1 MRRLFDRLRPRFRIY
16 GDWPAW
22 RASFE
27 LLDRFLYSSPAVT
40 RGSVHVRDASSVQR
54 VLNHFVIASLP
65 CWLIGVWNVGQQIG
79 VAMVL
84 TDIEM
89 LPGWRGQLIAMLGLS
104 YDPGSFAECFLIGL
118 LYFVPVFL
126 VALATGAFW
135 EILFAQKRERPIDEG
150 LLSIAWLFSLI
161 MTPSVPINY
170 VVLGMTFAMVMGKG
184 IFGGTG
190 RYIVNPAILGMAFL
204 VFSYPGMVFGPGSW
218 VPVPGYDEA
227 TTIEVAIEE
236 GGVRALTA
244 VGYSWGQLFVGNQP
258 GPMGINSVLGCLL
271 GAIYLIVTGAASW
284 RIMVGSFIGLAA
296 TVFILN
302 AAGGDI
308 MLAGVPWYWHIVL
321 GGWAFGT
328 VFIATDPTT
337 AAVTNA
343 GRWAFG
349 LLMGFMTV
357 VVRLTNPSYYDGVIF
372 ALLIA
377 CIFSPLIDFFVVER
391 DIRKRKARLQTGP
404 ETDHA

>member
-1 MRRLFDRLRPRFRIY
+1 MRKLFDKLRPRIRDY
-16 GDWPAW
+16 GEWPAW
-22 RASFE
+22 RATFQ
-27 LLDRFLYSSPAVT
+27 LLDRFFYSSPAVT
-40 RGSVHVRDASSVQR
+40 HGTVHVRDASSVQR

-65 CWLIGVWNVGQQIG
+65 CWLIGVWNTGQQIS
-79 VAMVL
+79 VAIVL
-84 TDIEM
+84 TGTDM
-89 LPGWRGQLIAMLGLS
+89 LPGWRGELLAALGVP
-104 YDPGSFAECFLIGL
+104 YDPAGLAACFFIGL
-118 LYFVPVFL
+118 LYFLPVFL
-126 VALATGAFW
+126 MALATGAFW
-135 EILFAQKRERPIDEG
+135 EILFAQKRNRPIDEG

-161 MTPSVPINY
+161 MTPSVPVTY
-170 VVLGMTFAMVMGKG
+170 VLLGMTFAMVIGKG
-184 IFGGTG
+184 IFGGSG
-190 RYIVNPAILGMAFL
+190 RYIVSPAILGVAFL
-204 VFSYPGMVFGPGSW
+204 VFSYPTLLFGPGSW

-236 GGVRALTA
+236 GGVSALTA
-244 VGYSWGQLFVGNQP
+244 VGYDWLQLFIGNQP

-271 GAIYLIVTGAASW
+271 GAFYLIVTGAASW
-284 RIMVGSFIGLAA
+284 RIMAGSFIGLAG
-296 TVFILN
+296 TVFVMN

-343 GRWAFG
+343 GRWSFG
-349 LLMGFMTV
+349 LLVGFMTV

-391 DIRKRKARLQTGP
+391 DIKKRRLRLEMSG
-404 ETDHA
+404 E